1 MSKITATTPEAVSPT
16 QITVGMIEVRD
27 KQKQLATLKS
37 AEQAELLRAHPIPAV
52 VGPRGRLYI
61 TDHHHLGRA
70 ALEAGVEKLVCEI
83 EADFSTHDTC
93 GFWKEMEENSWVHPL
108 DENGVRHIY
117 SRLPARL
124 AQMVDD
130 VYRSLAA
137 YVRNAGGYDK
147 TGKAYA
153 EFVWADF
160 FRRNVALEIVT
171 GDFEAAVRAA
181 LPLAKSH
188 RAKSLPGF
196 TGE

>member
-1 MSKITATTPEAVSPT
+1 MSKITATPPDSLSPT

-27 KQKQLATLKS
+27 KQKQFAALKA
-37 AEQAELLRAHPIPAV
+37 AEQEELLRAHAMPAV
-52 VGPRGRLYI
+52 VGPRGKLYI

-70 ALEAGVEKLVCEI
+70 AIEAGVGKVFCEI
-83 EADFSTHDTC
+83 EADFSSYALPA
-93 GFWKEMEENSWVHPL
+93 FWKEMEENSWVHPL
-108 DENGVRHIY
+108 DECGVRHIY
-117 SRLPARL
+117 SKLPARL

-147 TGKAYA
+147 TGKAFA
-153 EFVWADF
+153 EFIWADF
-160 FRRNVALEIVT
+160 FRRNVAVEIVT

-196 TGE
+196 NGE

>member
-1 MSKITATTPEAVSPT
+1 MSKITATPPDSLSPT
-16 QITVGMIEVRD
+16 QITVGMIEVGD
-27 KQKQLATLKS
+27 KKKQLAALKV
-37 AEQAELLRAHPIPAV
+37 AEQEELLRAHPLPAV

-70 ALEAGVEKLVCEI
+70 AIEAGVGKVFCEI
-83 EADFSTHDTC
+83 EADFSSYELPA
-93 GFWKEMEENSWVHPL
+93 FWKEMEENSWVHPL
-108 DENGVRHIY
+108 DECGVRHIY
-117 SRLPARL
+117 SKLPARL

-147 TGKAYA
+147 TGKAFA
-153 EFVWADF
+153 EFIWADF
-160 FRRNVALEIVT
+160 FRRNVAVEIVT

-196 TGE
+196 KGE